1 MDYPRAGAH
10 YPRSTGEF
18 LAWFGTDE
26 DCLDY
31 LEWLRWPG
39 GFACPHCGN
48 AGGWRLAD
56 GRVECGDCSRRTS
69 VTAGTIFDKTRTPLT
84 VWFHACW
91 LFATAKDGI
100 SARYLQRA
108 LEIGSYQTAWAML
121 HRLRS
126 ALVRPGRGRLAGTV
140 EVDETFIGGEE
151 HGLRGGRQPGKK
163 VLTGIAVEIGEPKG
177 IGRCRMAVLADASG
191 ASLGPF
197 VAGSVEPG
205 SRVITDG
212 WAGYNGL
219 AALGYAHERRN
230 QKAAARR
237 GQDPGELLPAV
248 HRISSL
254 CKRWLLGTHQGRVE
268 PAHLQAYLNEF
279 AFRFNRRHSRSRG
292 MVFYRVLELAAGHDP
307 VRYDDIRATR
317 KPRSKPP
324 QQRGTGHPPSLDR
337 PAAARPWRTAEMQL
351 QFPLRLSGYPGAG
364 YHPQQAQQVTGR
376 RDHRRGRRARVLA
389 ATLARPGCGDAL
401 LAAIGQHQDHHGDSA
416 QPQPAPDRQ
425 VQAVQRM
432 PRPDYPHRLR
442 SCARRPRL
450 VTRAAGHRR
459 LPRVTRTLRPPNPA
473 VCSTA
478 IATRT
483 ALSSSSPHTRSPT
496 TTGTPAAMLTASARI
511 CSSPEEHC
519 RPPARRAASAAS
531 KSTDIIAAPVMPS
544 RPDVSAA
551 AAKSARVS
559 QVPCPISSS
568 TAASGPS
575 RPLAHTRIA
584 AARS

>member
-39 GFACPHCGN
+39 GFACPYCGN

-100 SARYLQRA
+100 SAQYLQRA

-197 VAGSVEPG
+197 VAGSVEPR

-212 WAGYNGL
+212 WVGYNGL
-219 AALGYAHERRN
+219 ATLGYAHERRN

-248 HRISSL
+248 HRVASL

-351 QFPLRLSGYPGAG
+351 QFPLRLSGYPGPAK
-364 YHPQQAQQVTGR
+364 PPAP
-376 RDHRRGRRARVLA
+376 HREHVSYV
-389 ATLARPGCGDAL
+389 
-401 LAAIGQHQDHHGDSA
+401 SA
-416 QPQPAPDRQ
+416 QVRGHLRLPAVGKVDELHNLNL
-425 VQAVQRM
+425 A
-432 PRPDYPHRLR
+432 
-442 SCARRPRL
+442 
-450 VTRAAGHRR
+450 TRAGAEVSDQLKYFAER
-459 LPRVTRTLRPPNPA
+459 LPATFIYAGIDVESAGLFAGTRAGRSPAGSPSSRPP
-473 VCSTA
+473 
-478 IATRT
+478 
-483 ALSSSSPHTRSPT
+483 RSPT
-496 TTGTPAAMLTASARI
+496 A
-511 CSSPEEHC
+511 
-519 RPPARRAASAAS
+519 PP
-531 KSTDIIAAPVMPS
+531 PS
-544 RPDVSAA
+544 GN
-551 AAKSARVS
+551 
-559 QVPCPISSS
+559 
-568 TAASGPS
+568 SGG
-575 RPLAHTRIA
+575 R
-584 AARS
+584 